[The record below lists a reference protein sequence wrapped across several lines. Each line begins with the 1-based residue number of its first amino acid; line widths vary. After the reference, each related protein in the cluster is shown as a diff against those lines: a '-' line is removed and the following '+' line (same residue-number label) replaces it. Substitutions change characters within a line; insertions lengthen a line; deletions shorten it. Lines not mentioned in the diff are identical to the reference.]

1 MQRNMTSEAENL
13 KLIASPIGFVSTG
26 MRVKFEAPHQP
37 LERDESRSVIE
48 LLPGNGYERALQ
60 DLAGFDR
67 IWLLWWFH
75 RNQNWRPQVM
85 PPRGPARR
93 RGVFATRS
101 PHRPN
106 PIGITAVR
114 LISVH
119 GLRLEIGAC
128 DLIDGTPILDIKPYL
143 TTVDSF
149 PEASLGWVGELE
161 QQLASTPQYQV
172 IYEPLA
178 SEQLAWLIERGI
190 DIRERALPILT
201 VDPTPHRTRRISRLG
216 GGLFRMGCGAW
227 KIIFS
232 MDDNIVNVR
241 EITRGYPLRILQ
253 REGYDE
259 IPDRELQI
267 EFVKLWPNSTVERG
281 EPPIL

>member
-1 MQRNMTSEAENL
+1 MTSGAEEF
-13 KLIASPIGFVSTG
+13 KLTASPIGFVSTG
-26 MRVKFEAPHQP
+26 MRVKFDAPHQP
-37 LERDESRSVIE
+37 LERDSSRSVIE
-48 LLPGNGYERALQ
+48 LLPGKGFERALQ
-60 DLAGFDR
+60 DLSGFDR

-75 RNQNWRPQVM
+75 RNPNWRPQVM
-85 PPRGPARR
+85 PPRGPAKR

-143 TTVDSF
+143 NTVDSF
-149 PEASLGWVGELE
+149 PDASLGWVGELE
-161 QQLASTPQYQV
+161 HQLASAPQDQV
-172 IYEPLA
+172 AFEPLA
-178 SEQLAWLIERGI
+178 SEQLTWLMQRGV
-190 DIRERALPILT
+190 DIQERAMPILT
-201 VDPTPHRTRRISRLG
+201 VDPTPHRTRRISRFG
-216 GGLFRMGCGAW
+216 DGLLRMGCGAW

-232 MDDNIVNVR
+232 IEDKTVAVR
-241 EITRGYPLRILQ
+241 EITRGYPLRILL
-253 REGYDE
+253 REGYNE

-267 EFVKLWPNSTVERG
+267 EFVKHWPNATVERG
-281 EPPIL
+281 ELPIL